1 METIRKFIRPVIDL
15 QATGAQIKKI
25 RKSRG
30 FSVHDLQ
37 IFFGFDYPQAI
48 YGWESGKCIPTV
60 DNLLI
65 LAKLFH
71 VEIGQLLVTR
81 NVEVSL
87 PEEILASLGKSESQA
102 DYKKNERSFIKSA

>member
-15 QATGAQIKKI
+15 PATGAQIKKI

-65 LAKLFH
+65 LSKLFH

-81 NVEVSL
+81 NVEISL
-87 PEEILASLGKSESQA
+87 PEEALSSLGKSEIKV
-102 DYKKNERSFIKSA
+102 DYKKNTNFIKSA